1 MPRKSLKPV
10 ASPATHEPVAAL
22 PPPADSTSES
32 KLPQRVT
39 LSEET
44 SKRLLVKLI
53 KPVYPLLARQGHVQ
67 GVVVLGA
74 DISREGVVENV
85 RPISGHPILIPAAI
99 EAVKQWRYKPYL
111 LNGDPAAVNTE
122 IVVDFTLSDE

>member
-1 MPRKSLKPV
+1 L
-10 ASPATHEPVAAL
+10 
-22 PPPADSTSES
+22 
-32 KLPQRVT
+32 T

-67 GVVVLGA
+67 GVVVLNA
-74 DISREGVVENV
+74 DISKEGVVENV

-99 EAVKQWRYKPYL
+99 EAVKQWRYKPYM
-111 LNGDPAAVNTE
+111 LNGDSVPVNTE
-122 IVVDFTLSDE
+122 IVVDFMLSGE